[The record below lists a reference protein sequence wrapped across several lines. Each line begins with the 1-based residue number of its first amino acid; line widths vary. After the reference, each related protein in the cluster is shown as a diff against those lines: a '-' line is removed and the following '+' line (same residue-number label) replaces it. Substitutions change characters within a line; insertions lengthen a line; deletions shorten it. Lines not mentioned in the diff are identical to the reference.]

1 MAKPRATGL
10 AVGVA
15 VGLFGVVLEE
25 VGILTLWQII
35 AVVLGGFIGH
45 VVLSGHPPPH
55 WDKW

>member
-45 VVLSGHPPPH
+45 VVLSELG
-55 WDKW
+55 